1 MQELIWLIEPLRVWL
16 SGGSWADGVHTDGF
30 MRLATLV
37 AVAVP
42 GTIIAFG
49 IGMTEWHET
58 PLGAWFGARAPD
70 PDEPSWTDRARDL
83 DKDGQPDI

>member
-1 MQELIWLIEPLRVWL
+1 MQEVIWLIEPIRVWL
-16 SGGSWADGVHTDGF
+16 AGGSFADGVHTDGF
-30 MRLATLV
+30 LHLAALF

-42 GTIIAFG
+42 GTIIAMG

-70 PDEPSWTDRARDL
+70 PNAETWVDRARDL
-83 DKDGQPDI
+83 DKDGMPDI